1 MRLEERQEGGFRT
14 PIAVALG
21 LTALALSAAAQDFE
35 TPPVLRAQ
43 DLVDE
48 ELLSGPHHVVDE
60 EVANDGRMNH
70 FFLRSDFG
78 DFVAESEPML
88 GVRVQEMY
96 AIAELQEISRTK
108 AFADAIRSAAI
119 QPVKAVGQVA
129 THPVNTVKGLPSG
142 INRKFRGLAY
152 KGRKATQR
160 VKEEVKQ
167 DDDEAQGED
176 ENVEEGSS
184 KASTTDQ
191 VTGAAKSVV
200 GYDSARRDLARRLQ
214 VDPYSTNQVLQQELT
229 RLAQAAF
236 AGGLSFR
243 AVTPPTTVLNVAG
256 DINDLVWTLSPTE
269 LERRNNLALT
279 EMGVEKALRLE
290 FFANKAYT
298 PTLETVIV
306 QALGGL
312 AEAHNRS
319 LFVEIANRAE
329 TVRDARFFVGGVRI
343 LEAYDD
349 RVAPI
354 TEIVLAGNEEF
365 GSLIVGLTSTGQVRS
380 CTTPA
385 TIDLG
390 SKTRVD
396 AASRPSRRLRGEHLT
411 YVLGLQ
417 ESVGPRSRRFCRG
430 RPWRCRAPARRARC
444 RRRAGPRRER
454 SHRPFPV
461 VPGLPKRW
469 VTPSSFSRVKKA
481 DRPLMEIIFG
491 RRDQSLRLFDTEG
504 IC

>member
-108 AFADAIRSAAI
+108 AFADAMRSAAI

-152 KGRKATQR
+152 KGRKATHKVQ
-160 VKEEVKQ
+160 EEIKQ
-167 DDDEAQGED
+167 EADEDQEED
-176 ENVEEGSS
+176 ETGEEGGAS
-184 KASTTDQ
+184 KAAETSDQ
-191 VTGAAKSVV
+191 VTDVAKSVM
-200 GYDSARRDLARRLQ
+200 GFDSARRDLARRLQ

-243 AVTPPTTVLNVAG
+243 AVTPPTTVLNVTG

-312 AEAHNRS
+312 AEARNRS

-365 GSLIVGLTSTGQVRS
+365 GSLIVGLTSTGQAIVPGAVDYLIWQEGMGVGTLDAYEKKTVWLRGRIS
-380 CTTPA
+380 PRARTELEA
-385 TIDLG
+385 RGWEIE
-390 SKTRVD
+390 TRV
-396 AASRPSRRLRGEHLT
+396 L
-411 YVLGLQ
+411 
-417 ESVGPRSRRFCRG
+417 
-430 RPWRCRAPARRARC
+430 
-444 RRRAGPRRER
+444 
-454 SHRPFPV
+454 
-461 VPGLPKRW
+461 
-469 VTPSSFSRVKKA
+469 
-481 DRPLMEIIFG
+481 
-491 RRDQSLRLFDTEG
+491 EG
-504 IC
+504 